1 MHNHN
6 LLKKALAVGIIVL
19 FIGMSVIPTT
29 GSIVVKR
36 STIPTFYDGSLSGY
50 VNDTSMNPI
59 ERARVRV
66 YFHETYE
73 ENYTDSSGYYHVTNI
88 PICNCTKN
96 ATASKEGYRTEW
108 VLLSIGKATFYD
120 FVLTPLGNTLYV
132 GGTGSGNYTRI
143 QDAIDNATDGDTVF
157 VYDDSSPYYENV
169 VVDKS
174 INLMGEDKNTTI
186 IDGNE
191 INYTVGLFADGV
203 HISGF
208 TIQNAGN
215 VEWIFW
221 DVTLYVCSNENT
233 ISGNIFICDPEPIS
247 DMNNIGIGLI
257 NSSNNYIS
265 QNLIEKYFFK
275 GIELWDSHYNEI
287 IENVITDLTRGLR
300 GSATAIDVEDSSNNI
315 IKRNEISK
323 NNIGIILSE
332 NQNITS
338 NNKIIQNNFLRNLR
352 YDACFNENEY
362 LEEDHRNTFDE
373 NYWDRP
379 RLLPKPIFGS
389 INLAFIIPF
398 YWVQFDWHPAQE
410 PYDVP

>member
-108 VLLSIGKATFYD
+108 VLLSIGEATFHD

-191 INYTVGLFADGV
+191 INYTVGLFTDGV

-389 INLAFIIPF
+389 INLASIIPF